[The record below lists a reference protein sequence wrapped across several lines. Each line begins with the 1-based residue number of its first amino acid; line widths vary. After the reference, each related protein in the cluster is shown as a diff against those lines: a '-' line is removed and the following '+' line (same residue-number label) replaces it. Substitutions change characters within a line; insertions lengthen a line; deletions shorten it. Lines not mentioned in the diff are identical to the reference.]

1 MDKIIIEKIIRKMKS
16 ELTEEQLSKLT
27 NVCYEIS
34 KESGQEEHIDYIE
47 QFIAS
52 KKVEG
57 CSKRTS
63 EYYSQVL
70 KYFEKNMNLP
80 LCSVTTDKIRTFL
93 ADYQHRNK
101 CTNVTLDNIRRIL
114 SSFYKW
120 LESEDYIIKSPMSRI
135 HKVKAPIVVKSIFT
149 DEELELLRADL
160 SGNARNIAILNL
172 LISSG
177 IRIGELVNLNI
188 NDINLTNKTGIVRG
202 KGNKERVIYFDVKTK
217 LSIEKYLSK
226 RTDDN
231 PALFVSSRS
240 YKKIEGKKRISI
252 NNTETIIRNS
262 GNSLNIT
269 KAHPHKFRRTVATKA
284 IDKGMPIE
292 QVQLLLGHS
301 KIDTTLH
308 YAQVQQRNVMLSY
321 QKFIC

>member
-16 ELTEEQLSKLT
+16 ELSEEQLSKLT

-34 KESGQEEHIDYIE
+34 KESEQEEHIDYIE

-57 CSKRTS
+57 CSIRTS

-70 KYFEKNMNLP
+70 KYFEKNINSS

-93 ADYQHRNK
+93 ANYQRRNK

-120 LESEDYIIKSPMSRI
+120 LENEDYIIKNPMSRI
-135 HKVKAPIVVKSIFT
+135 HKVKTPVLVKSIFS

-160 SGNARNIAILNL
+160 SGNSRNIAILNL

-188 NDINLTNKTGIVRG
+188 SDINLTNKSGIVRG

-217 LSIEKYLSK
+217 LSIEKYLRK

-231 PALFVSSRS
+231 PALFVSLRT
-240 YKKIEGKKRISI
+240 YKSIEGKKRISI
-252 NNTETIIRNS
+252 NNTETIIRKS
-262 GNSLNIT
+262 GNSLNII

-308 YAQVQQRNVMLSY
+308 YAQVQQKNVMFSY
-321 QKFIC
+321 QKFIS

>member
-1 MDKIIIEKIIRKMKS
+1 MDKTFIEKIIRKMKP
-16 ELTEEQLSKLT
+16 ELNEDQLSKLT
-27 NVCYEIS
+27 TVCYEVS
-34 KESGQEEHIDYIE
+34 REANQEEHFDYIE
-47 QFIAS
+47 QFLAA
-52 KKVEG
+52 KKIEG
-57 CSKRTS
+57 CSKRTN
-63 EYYSQVL
+63 EYYFQVL
-70 KYFEKNMNLP
+70 NFYKKNINTP

-93 ADYQHRNK
+93 AKYQRRNK
-101 CTNVTLDNIRRIL
+101 CSNVTLDNIRRIL

-120 LESEDYIIKSPMSRI
+120 LESEDYIIKSPMIRI
-135 HKVKAPIVVKSIFT
+135 HKVKSPVIVKSIFT
-149 DEELELLRADL
+149 DEELELLR
-160 SGNARNIAILNL
+160 SNFSSNPRNLAVLNL

-188 NDINLTNKTGIVRG
+188 NDINLTSKTGIVRG
-202 KGNKERVIYFDVKTK
+202 KGNKERIIYFDVKTK
-217 LSIEKYLSK
+217 LSIEQYLKK

-231 PALFVSSRS
+231 PALFVSLRS
-240 YKKIEGKKRISI
+240 YKKTEGKKRISI
-252 NNTETIIRNS
+252 NNTESIIRNS
-262 GNSLNIT
+262 GKSINIA

-321 QKFIC
+321 QKFIS

>member
-1 MDKIIIEKIIRKMKS
+1 MDKTIFEKIIRKMKPVLS
-16 ELTEEQLSKLT
+16 EEQLSKLT
-27 NVCYEIS
+27 NVCYEVCR
-34 KESGQEEHIDYIE
+34 ENEHEEHIDYIE
-47 QFIAS
+47 QFLAS
-52 KKVEG
+52 KKIEG
-57 CSKRTS
+57 CSQRTN
-63 EYYSQVL
+63 EYYFQVL
-70 KYFEKNMNLP
+70 NNFEKNINIP

-93 ADYQHRNK
+93 ADYQRRNK
-101 CTNVTLDNIRRIL
+101 CSNVTLDNIRRIL

-120 LESEDYIIKSPMSRI
+120 LESEDYIIKSPMTRI

-149 DEELELLRADL
+149 DEELELLRSDL
-160 SGNARNIAILNL
+160 SNNPRNFAILNL

-188 NDINLTNKTGIVRG
+188 GDINLTNKTGIVRG

-231 PALFVSSRS
+231 PALFVSARS
-240 YKKIEGKKRISI
+240 YTKYEGKKRISI

-262 GNSLNIT
+262 GNSMNIT
-269 KAHPHKFRRTVATKA
+269 KTHPHKFRRTIATKA

-308 YAQVQQRNVMLSY
+308 YAQVQQKNVMLSY
-321 QKFIC
+321 QKYIS

>member
-1 MDKIIIEKIIRKMKS
+1 MDKIFIEKIIRQMKS
-16 ELTEEQLSKLT
+16 ELSEEQLSKLT
-27 NVCYEIS
+27 TVCYEAL
-34 KESGQEEHIDYIE
+34 KETEQEEYENYIE
-47 QFIAS
+47 LFLAS
-52 KKVEG
+52 KKIEG
-57 CSKRTS
+57 CSKRTN

-70 KYFEKNMNLP
+70 KSFEKHIHIP
-80 LCSVTTDKIRTFL
+80 LCSVTTDQIRIFL
-93 ADYQHRNK
+93 ANYQRINK
-101 CTNVTLDNIRRIL
+101 CSNVTLDNIRRIL

-120 LESEDYIIKSPMSRI
+120 LESEDYIIKSPMTRI
-135 HKVKAPIVVKSIFT
+135 HKVKTPVVVKSVFT
-149 DEELELLRADL
+149 DEELELLRTEL
-160 SGNARNIAILNL
+160 SGNSRNIAILNL

-188 NDINLTNKTGIVRG
+188 NDINLTNQTGIVRG
-202 KGNKERVIYFDVKTK
+202 KGNKERIIYFDVKTK
-217 LSIEKYLSK
+217 LSIEKYLTK

-231 PALFVSSRS
+231 PALFVSSQS
-240 YKKIEGKKRISI
+240 YKKHEGKIRISI
-252 NNTETIIRNS
+252 NNTETIIRNT

-269 KAHPHKFRRTVATKA
+269 KAHPHKFRRTIATKA

-308 YAQVQQRNVMLSY
+308 YAQVQQRNVMMSY

>member
-1 MDKIIIEKIIRKMKS
+1 MDKIFIEKIIRQMKS
-16 ELTEEQLSKLT
+16 ELSEEQLSKLT
-27 NVCYEIS
+27 TVCYEAL
-34 KESGQEEHIDYIE
+34 KETEQEEHVNYIE
-47 QFIAS
+47 LFLAS
-52 KKVEG
+52 KKIEG

-70 KYFEKNMNLP
+70 KSFEKHIHIP
-80 LCSVTTDKIRTFL
+80 LCSVTTDQIRIFL
-93 ADYQHRNK
+93 ANYQRMNK
-101 CTNVTLDNIRRIL
+101 CSNVTLDNIRRIL

-120 LESEDYIIKSPMSRI
+120 LESEDYIIKSPMTRI
-135 HKVKAPIVVKSIFT
+135 HKVKTPVVVKSVFT
-149 DEELELLRADL
+149 DEELELLRTEL
-160 SGNARNIAILNL
+160 SGNSRNIAILNL

-188 NDINLTNKTGIVRG
+188 NDINLTNQTGIVRG
-202 KGNKERVIYFDVKTK
+202 KGNKERIIYFDVKTK
-217 LSIEKYLSK
+217 LSIEKYLTK

-240 YKKIEGKKRISI
+240 YKKHEGKIRISI

-269 KAHPHKFRRTVATKA
+269 KAHPHKFRRTIATKA

-308 YAQVQQRNVMLSY
+308 YAQVQQRNVMMSY
-321 QKFIC
+321 RKFIC